1 MSGVKLP
8 EDCSKQWEILLL
20 LLSSEE
26 KKIDRTGDN
35 EIDTMNYFT
44 NNEGVRK
51 ILLQWMS
58 QMMST
63 YAKKTSDSDTALKS
77 DEVSLLWRQRGN
89 EKFRANN
96 LEGSYNCYTKSVLY
110 AAPKGPMYP
119 LALANRSA
127 ALLRMKRFKECLEDI
142 GLAIDNGYPLSQRH
156 KLLLRR
162 SDCLIE
168 LGRKEDA
175 KHALEDATKQAATLN
190 LSPTLTA
197 EFDRHIKMLE
207 RKMEEAIPQDT
218 EEEDPVQSFRYLS
231 LVTCDS
237 SRSELA
243 GRHVAATEAVRR
255 GDVLFSELP
264 YAWVTLEGDT
274 CEFCCQPRVNLVP
287 CETCSRSIYCSVGCR
302 ERARQE
308 FHQWECVGAQADIF
322 LTIGIAHLALRVL
335 LITASKG
342 FPPVPSSQRTPKT
355 ALDLFNS
362 YAAVD
367 NLEIYKTDTP
377 AFYRMFNLVT
387 NFDKM
392 NNSDYIQYAL
402 TATLLTLYLET
413 YTSFFEYLPT
423 RIPYPLPALQLRL
436 FAAALM
442 LRALGQLVC
451 NGHATLSL
459 DTVEDGSD
467 NGRTVT
473 EREVRRATAI
483 YPSAA
488 MMNHSCDPNIIN
500 TFHNSRLIIR
510 CARELAPG
518 GEVLNCYGPHRA
530 RSVTAQRRAQLRAQ
544 YSFTCNC
551 AACASPEHRDVVVL
565 NCYGPHRARSVT
577 AQRRAQLRAQY
588 SFTCNCAAC
597 ASPEHRDVVVLNCYG
612 PHRARSVTAQ
622 RRAQLRA
629 QYSFTCNC
637 AACASPEHRDVV
649 VLNCYGP
656 HRARSVTAQRRAQ
669 LRAQY
674 SFTCNCAACASPE
687 YRDVVLLFTAY
698 ACQSCKGPVVWT
710 GKRATCQQCHAE
722 FQLEKALA
730 AIDRADELQAQ
741 ADRAASLCERCSILH
756 AALRLKQQVWHRHHT
771 GLREPAD
778 RLARLYA
785 DAGEFS
791 KSVELIKQNIQS
803 LEYQFGSFSVEVAH
817 ELRKLADVMLERM
830 INSPQNPDYRDWCLE
845 THKIIKKA
853 VQLMELNYGSWEPL
867 VKRLRQQESMV
878 AAHLADSRT
887 PDSADCVHNTL
898 HYNLKI

>member
-35 EIDTMNYFT
+35 EIDTMNYFS

-63 YAKKTSDSDTALKS
+63 YAKKTSESDTALKS

-96 LEGSYNCYTKSVLY
+96 LKGSYNCYTKSVLY
-110 AAPKGPMYP
+110 AVPNGPMYP
-119 LALANRSA
+119 LAFANRSA

-142 GLAIDNGYPLSQRH
+142 RMAIDSGYPLSQRH

-162 SDCLIE
+162 ADCLIE
-168 LGRKEDA
+168 LGRKEEA
-175 KHALEDATKQAATLN
+175 QRALDDATKQAATLN

-207 RKMEEAIPQDT
+207 RKMEEAVPEKT
-218 EEEDPVQSFRYLS
+218 EEDDVLPECYKGENPQFPSASAAIELR
-231 LVTCDS
+231 
-237 SRSELA
+237 RSELV
-243 GRHVAATEAVRR
+243 GRHVTATERVRR

-264 YAWVTLEGDT
+264 YAWVTLGAGDV
-274 CEFCCQPRVNLVP
+274 CEACCQPRVNLVP
-287 CETCSRSIYCSVGCR
+287 CATCSRCIYCSVACR
-302 ERARQE
+302 ERAQQQ
-308 FHQWECVGAQADIF
+308 FHQWECRGAQADIF

-355 ALDLFNS
+355 ALELFNS

-367 NLEIYKTDTP
+367 TLEIYKTDTP

-413 YTSFFEYLPT
+413 YTSFFEYVRA
-423 RIPYPLPALQLRL
+423 RIPCQLPATQVRL

-459 DTVEDGSD
+459 DTVDDDAE

-500 TFHNSRLIIR
+500 TFHNNRLIIR
-510 CARELAPG
+510 CARELTAG
-518 GEVLNCYGPHRA
+518 SEVLNCYGPHRA
-530 RSVTAQRRAQLRAQ
+530 RCVTAQRRAQLRAQ
-544 YSFTCNC
+544 YGFTCDC
-551 AACASPEHRDVVVL
+551 AACASPEH
-565 NCYGPHRARSVT
+565 
-577 AQRRAQLRAQY
+577 
-588 SFTCNCAAC
+588 
-597 ASPEHRDVVVLNCYG
+597 
-612 PHRARSVTAQ
+612 
-622 RRAQLRA
+622 
-629 QYSFTCNC
+629 
-637 AACASPEHRDVV
+637 
-649 VLNCYGP
+649 
-656 HRARSVTAQRRAQ
+656 
-669 LRAQY
+669 
-674 SFTCNCAACASPE
+674 
-687 YRDVVLLFTAY
+687 RDVVLLFTAY

-710 GKRATCQQCHAE
+710 GKRASCQQCRAE
-722 FQLEKALA
+722 FQLERALA

-741 ADRAASLCERCSILH
+741 ADRTGSLCERCSCLH

-867 VKRLRQQESMV
+867 VKRLRQQEGIV